1 MSKRQ
6 RMTWAA
12 LDREAAAAPAT
23 PGYGVEDQDHP
34 AHTQE
39 DPGSA
44 PYMIGGPSEFAED
57 VHPGP
62 YTDSGPPAIP
72 GYGVED
78 QDHPAHQGQVGRQA
92 SLMELVRQKSAKAL
106 RLARATLGKKAAWD
120 AVEDQAFGFMSM
132 DDSALDASIERLGGF
147 FADDMDMMDDDD
159 FVDPMMDDEV
169 VVDPMMD
176 DGFGMEAR
184 LKAMENEVMALRAA
198 AGQNDPNGQTLGASG
213 ESAEQEKKDEKAI
226 SLQNDKAAAQP
237 FLAMFDAYDHDSDG
251 FVTAED
257 WGGPR
262 QLFASLDTDGDG
274 IVSRHEVFAGEMPEQ
289 FKGHQFKKDDKGD
302 DKDDGKD
309 DGKGSDKAASF
320 GQYAEFDEDE
330 LDMLNAMEFDVEDE
344 DDAVMGCG
352 GVMASKSADDDA
364 DEDDEDDAEIEAAKK
379 TAKKAIA
386 ALKAA
391 QAKKAAKKGD
401 DEEDHAEPDED
412 DEGGESDDD
421 EDDEGVEAGKKGKKA
436 SEDDDE
442 DDEGSDKEA
451 SDAEFFQTG
460 FDPMGLS
467 DGTQITAADEAA
479 FKTVFGSDDE
489 DEDDAEDG
497 SDKEASLSNLLNPQ
511 PRTASRGVRT
521 VGTVSRTASK
531 KEDDLS
537 SLWASDPDVSSSF
550 S

>member
-1 MSKRQ
+1 MSNKRQ

-34 AHTQE
+34 AHTQD

-78 QDHPAHQGQVGRQA
+78 QDHPAHSGQIGRKA
-92 SLMELVRQKSAKAL
+92 SVMELVRQKSAKAL
-106 RLARATLGKKAAWD
+106 RLARATLGKQAEWS

-132 DDSALDASIERLGGF
+132 DDTALDASIERLGGG
-147 FADDMDMMDDDD
+147 D
-159 FVDPMMDDEV
+159 FLAGGEGLFHDVDPDKDIMGMDDEFG
-169 VVDPMMD
+169 DPALD
-176 DGFGMEAR
+176 DGLDMPLDDGMGMGMEAR
-184 LKAMENEVMALRAA
+184 LKAMETELVAMRAA
-198 AGQNDPNGQTLGASG
+198 AGQTQNDPAGQTLGASG
-213 ESAEQEKKDEKAI
+213 ETAEQEKADEKAI
-226 SLQNDKAAAQP
+226 SLQNDKAAHDEP
-237 FLAMFDAYDHDSDG
+237 FLAMFDAYDTDGDG

-257 WGGPR
+257 WTGPR
-262 QLFASLDTDGDG
+262 QLFASLDTDSDG
-274 IVSRHEVFAGEMPEQ
+274 IIARHEVMAGAVPEQ
-289 FKGHQFKKDDKGD
+289 FKDHQFKKKDDKGGD
-302 DKDDGKD
+302 DDDD
-309 DGKGSDKAASF
+309 KGSDKEASF

-330 LDMLNAMEFDVEDE
+330 LEMMGAMDFGEEDDIVPE

-352 GVMASKSADDDA
+352 GVMASKKSDDDG
-364 DEDDEDDAEIEAAKK
+364 DA
-379 TAKKAIA
+379 
-386 ALKAA
+386 
-391 QAKKAAKKGD
+391 
-401 DEEDHAEPDED
+401 D
-412 DEGGESDDD
+412 DEGGDSDPDEGDDGGDDD
-421 EDDEGVEAGKKGKKA
+421 DDDDDDKDASKKKAGDDE
-436 SEDDDE
+436 DE

-451 SDAEFFQTG
+451 SGDAEFFQTG

-467 DGTQITAADEAA
+467 DGTQLTAQDEAA

-489 DEDDAEDG
+489 DEEEDKG
-497 SDKEASLSNLLNPQ
+497 SDKEASLDSMLNPQ
-511 PRTASRGVRT
+511 PRTASTGVQR
-521 VGTVSRTASK
+521 VGQVSRTAAK

-537 SLWASDPDVSSSF
+537 SLWASDPDVSGSF